1 MSVQDKTEQVLRE
14 ILILL
19 AKGEVY
25 DSDTNRIIINK
36 KEMIDLLKRLNLCIS
51 EIMDA
56 YEVTQQARDK
66 AERGAR
72 KMGEEII
79 RDASKKAE
87 DVYAAS
93 FMYTDEAL
101 RRVLDIMQ
109 EATDSVKKVYDKM
122 EEGLLKEKESVSRDK
137 SELKSSLQN
146 LRDTEMYMNLIEE
159 RSKKIAKEKAQEA
172 KEEEPSRYAQ
182 VKPEIKINAEYFEKA
197 GIPLGDQVE
206 EIPEEK
212 KEPVIPE
219 VNVNLDAEYFKWI
232 ELDEEPKM
240 EEKKV
245 EKHSLLARIL
255 K

>member
-25 DSDTNRIIINK
+25 DSDTNRIIIDK
-36 KEMIDLLKRLNLCIS
+36 KEMINLLKRLNLCIS
-51 EIMDA
+51 EIMDT

-122 EEGLLKEKESVSRDK
+122 EEGLLKEKESVLQDK

-146 LRDTEMYMNLIEE
+146 LQDTEMYLNLIEE
-159 RSKKIAKEKAQEA
+159 RSKKLAKEKEDGR
-172 KEEEPSRYAQ
+172 KEEEPSHYAKI
-182 VKPEIKINAEYFEKA
+182 KPEIKINAEYFEKA
-197 GIPLGDQVE
+197 GIPLEDSQE
-206 EIPEEK
+206 EVTEEK
-212 KEPVIPE
+212 KEQIIPE

-232 ELDEEPKM
+232 ELGEEPKT
-240 EEKKV
+240 EGKKQ
-245 EKHSLLARIL
+245 EKHSLLGRIL